1 MLLYTHQARTM
12 LLDEQRLRRARVW
25 PVQFLSAWRAL
36 EPLQD
41 LTIWSREYRRRHPKQ
56 PVPEGVAATCGKA
69 AAPAATAT
77 APAASTQTAY
87 KGRAKKPNSR
97 KGKPCR
103 FVVQWPLFSCAL
115 ALRHSPTGVLCVHF
129 AQQPAGV
136 HAVRARLLSLQPAV
150 QPRTLRSAR
159 RCSVTPLCTCV
170 PWRS

>member
-1 MLLYTHQARTM
+1 M
-12 LLDEQRLRRARVW
+12 LLDEQRLRRAHVW

-56 PVPEGVAATCGKA
+56 PVPQAVAATCGKA
-69 AAPAATAT
+69 AAPAATASVAAALT
-77 APAASTQTAY
+77 ASTQTAY
-87 KGRAKKPNSR
+87 TGRAKKPNSR

-103 FVVQWPLFSCAL
+103 LVVQWPLL
-115 ALRHSPTGVLCVHF
+115 AVLWPCDTHLLECSVLTF

-136 HAVRARLLSLQPAV
+136 HAVRARLLPLQPAV

>member
-1 MLLYTHQARTM
+1 MTHGVRVLLCTHQARTM
-12 LLDEQRLRRARVW
+12 LLDEQRLRRAHVW

-97 KGKPCR
+97 KGKTVSTR
-103 FVVQWPLFSCAL
+103 RAVAIVSCAL
-115 ALRHSPTGVLCVHF
+115 AL
-129 AQQPAGV
+129 
-136 HAVRARLLSLQPAV
+136 
-150 QPRTLRSAR
+150 
-159 RCSVTPLCTCV
+159 
-170 PWRS
+170 